1 MLAAF
6 ELLQEKSPEPPNAEA
21 PLAHKI
27 VPKDIAPELE
37 KKTIEVNRIYS
48 IFLVKSGQL

>member
-6 ELLQEKSPEPPNAEA
+6 ELLQEKSPEPPNAET

-27 VPKDIAPELE
+27 VPKDVAPELK
-37 KKTIEVNRIYS
+37 KKTIEVSRIY
-48 IFLVKSGQL
+48 LVKSGQL